1 MNYSTMVGVN
11 FTAAKTAVACIT
23 LNSNGSMCATASE
36 KGTLIRIWNTTEGT
50 LMQTLRRG
58 VDRAEIYCINFDPR
72 SHWIV
77 ATSDKGTVHIYALQ
91 ASGFRNTK
99 SSMSFMSKIIPKYF
113 ESEFSYAQF
122 RVADSR
128 MIAAFSEDSQQVIV
142 LSAEGKYY
150 RATFNPNAPGEASL
164 QISEQLIE
172 IEN

>member
-1 MNYSTMVGVN
+1 MYPDRARGILRAMNYSTMVGVN

-113 ESEFSYAQF
+113 ESEFSYA
-122 RVADSR
+122 
-128 MIAAFSEDSQQVIV
+128 
-142 LSAEGKYY
+142 
-150 RATFNPNAPGEASL
+150 
-164 QISEQLIE
+164 
-172 IEN
+172 